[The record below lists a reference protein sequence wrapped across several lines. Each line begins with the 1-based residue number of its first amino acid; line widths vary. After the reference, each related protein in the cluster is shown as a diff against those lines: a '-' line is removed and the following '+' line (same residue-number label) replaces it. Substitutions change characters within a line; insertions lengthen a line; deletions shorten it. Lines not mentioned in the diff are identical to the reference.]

1 MTLPHLAAIIRV
13 LVSKA
18 RKQKEESG
26 VFGRQHQQRLPKRTL
41 AVFLISLCALASSAF
56 DEVRS
61 PGEVVRLPVSLQNKF
76 QNYSASVVGALKD
89 FERGVDWFAKERY
102 ASALEA
108 LPGEKEAKATA
119 IGDYIL
125 LYRAKSYLMM
135 DQGKEA
141 LENFRL
147 LRRQYTESPV
157 SRDALIGESL
167 SLLKIHEPGAA
178 LSLLRSP
185 ELDLNSEILYYQAR
199 ALEEAG
205 EKERAIGLYLQVYAK
220 YPGSSFSPQAIR
232 YLLALSPGAFTGRRN
247 YDARLQRA
255 ENLVKAGNAHDA
267 QVLLLALGKVPSPDS
282 KSSQKR
288 LLLLGEAEYRLNKAA
303 AAIGHLRGVTAAD
316 PELHSRAIYLEGA
329 CSRKLDNE
337 SSFLELRAKALKLYP
352 QSSETE
358 ELCYS
363 AATYY
368 DVNYDSTK
376 AWRAYQTL
384 YENFPKGKH
393 AERAL
398 WKLALFPYF
407 DGKYK
412 DAALAFWDYLL
423 AYPDPLSASSAIYWM
438 GRCYQKLGDFE
449 HAKYLHSQARQLAND
464 SYYGWCARE
473 EEASLKKADS
483 SGKSAAVGI
492 DFEKVVF
499 VCEKIQYST
508 ISIQEPDQ
516 AVNRVIERARQL
528 QEAGVPDLAIS
539 ELRWGI
545 RRNPKHQESLCYLM
559 ARIYG
564 GRDDHNE
571 AIACLRRAFPDYNF
585 RPGNALPEEIWRMLF
600 PVRYW
605 ETISVQSARSRLE
618 PTLVL
623 GVIRQESGF
632 EEKARS
638 KANARGLMQIL
649 PSTGKKLAKQAS
661 LRSYSVK
668 KLYQAETN
676 ITLGV
681 RYLASLIR
689 QYGKE
694 ELALAAYNAGDTR
707 VDRWLRAFGNVDMAE
722 FVEQIPFSETRGYVK
737 QVLSNKAHYSL
748 LTSPAK
754 Y

>member
-1 MTLPHLAAIIRV
+1 V
-13 LVSKA
+13 
-18 RKQKEESG
+18 QQESG
-26 VFGRQHQQRLPKRTL
+26 DFGRQYQQRPPQWTL
-41 AVFLISLCALASSAF
+41 AVFLISFFSLASFAF
-56 DEVRS
+56 DEIRG
-61 PGEVVRLPVSLQNKF
+61 PGESVRLPVFLQNIS
-76 QNYSASVVGALKD
+76 QNYSAPASAMLRD
-89 FERGVDWFAKERY
+89 FGQGVDWFARERY
-102 ASALEA
+102 ASALET
-108 LPGEKEAKATA
+108 LPTEKEAKTTA

-135 DQGKEA
+135 DKGKEA
-141 LENFRL
+141 LSGFRL
-147 LRRQYTESPV
+147 LRTQYRESPL

-167 SLLKIHEPGAA
+167 SLLKIHEPQAA
-178 LSLLRSP
+178 LSLLRSA
-185 ELDLNSEILYYQAR
+185 ELELNSEILYYQAR
-199 ALEEAG
+199 AFDEAG
-205 EKERAIGLYLQVYAK
+205 EKEEAIELYLQVYAK
-220 YPGSSFSPQAIR
+220 YPGSSFSPQAMR
-232 YLLALSPGAFTGRRN
+232 YLLALSPGALAGRRN
-247 YDARLQRA
+247 YTARLQRA
-255 ENLVKAGNAHDA
+255 ENLVKAGNAQDA

-288 LLLLGEAEYRLNKAA
+288 LLFLGEAEYRLNKTT
-303 AAIGHLRGVTAAD
+303 AAIGHLRQVTAAD
-316 PELHSRAIYLEGA
+316 PELHSRAIYLEGV
-329 CSRKLDNE
+329 CSRKLDKE
-337 SSFLELRAKALKLYP
+337 SSFLELRDRALKLYP
-352 QSSETE
+352 QSPETE

-363 AATYY
+363 VATYY
-368 DVNYDSTK
+368 DVNSDSINAWK
-376 AWRAYQTL
+376 AYRTL
-384 YENFPKGKH
+384 YDNFPKGRH

-407 DGKYK
+407 DGKYQ
-412 DAALAFWDYLL
+412 DAVPAFRDYLL
-423 AYPDPLSASSAIYWM
+423 AYPDPLSAGAAIYWM

-449 HAKYLHSQARQLAND
+449 HAKYFYSRARQLAND
-464 SYYGWCARE
+464 SFYGWCARE
-473 EEASLKKADS
+473 AEASLKKANS
-483 SGKSAAVGI
+483 PGKSVAAGI
-492 DFEKVVF
+492 DFEKVALA
-499 VCEKIQYST
+499 CENIQYPAL
-508 ISIQEPDQ
+508 SIREPDQ
-516 AVNRVIERARQL
+516 AVTRVIERARQL
-528 QEAGVPDLAIS
+528 LAAGLPDLAIS
-539 ELRWGI
+539 ELRGGI
-545 RRNPKHQESLCYLM
+545 RRNPGHLESLCYLM
-559 ARIYG
+559 AKIYG

-585 RPGNALPEEIWRMLF
+585 RPSDALPEEIWRMLF

-605 ETISVQSARSRLE
+605 ETISAQSARSRLE

-623 GVIRQESGF
+623 SVIRQESGF

-661 LRSYSVK
+661 LRSFSAK
-668 KLYQAETN
+668 KLYQPETN

-681 RYLASLIR
+681 RYLASLMQ

>member
-1 MTLPHLAAIIRV
+1 V
-13 LVSKA
+13 
-18 RKQKEESG
+18 QQESG
-26 VFGRQHQQRLPKRTL
+26 GFGRQYKQRPPQWTL
-41 AVFLISLCALASSAF
+41 AAFLISFCALASFAF
-56 DEVRS
+56 DEIRR
-61 PGEVVRLPVSLQNKF
+61 PGESARLPAFLHNIS
-76 QNYSASVVGALKD
+76 QNYSTSAAAVLKD
-89 FERGVDWFAKERY
+89 FGQGVDWFARERY
-102 ASALEA
+102 ASALET
-108 LPGEKEAKATA
+108 LPDEKEAGATA

-135 DQGKEA
+135 DRGKEA
-141 LENFRL
+141 LSGFRL
-147 LRRQYTESPV
+147 LRNQYKESPL

-167 SLLKIHEPGAA
+167 SLLKIHEPRAA
-178 LSLLRSP
+178 LSLLHSA
-185 ELDLNSEILYYQAR
+185 ELELNSEILYYRAR
-199 ALEEAG
+199 ALDEAG
-205 EKERAIGLYLQVYAK
+205 DRENAIELYLQVYAE
-220 YPGSSFSPQAIR
+220 YPGSSFSPQAMR
-232 YLLALSPGAFTGRRN
+232 YLTALSPGALAGRRN
-247 YDARLQRA
+247 YSARLQRA
-255 ENLVKAGNAHDA
+255 ENLIKAGNAHDA

-282 KSSQKR
+282 KSSQRR
-288 LLLLGEAEYRLNKAA
+288 LLFLGEAEYRLNKTTS
-303 AAIGHLRGVTAAD
+303 AIGHLREVTAAY
-316 PELHSRAIYLEGA
+316 PELHSRAIYLEGV
-329 CSRKLDNE
+329 CSRKLDKE
-337 SSFLELRAKALKLYP
+337 SAFLELRDKALKLYP
-352 QSSETE
+352 QSPETE

-376 AWRAYQTL
+376 AWKAYQIL
-384 YENFPKGKH
+384 YDTFPKGKH

-407 DGKYK
+407 DGKYN
-412 DAALAFWDYLL
+412 DAALAFIDYLL
-423 AYPDPLSASSAIYWM
+423 AYPGPLSAGSAIYWM

-449 HAKYLHSQARQLAND
+449 HAKYFYFRAGQLAND
-464 SYYGWCARE
+464 SYYGWCARDA
-473 EEASLKKADS
+473 EAALKKAGS
-483 SGKSAAVGI
+483 LGKSVDVGI
-492 DFEKVVF
+492 DFEKVVLA
-499 VCEKIQYST
+499 CEKIQYPA

-516 AVNRVIERARQL
+516 AVNSVIERARQL
-528 QEAGVPDLAIS
+528 QEAGLPDIAIS

-545 RRNPKHQESLCYLM
+545 RRNPENQASLCYLM

-564 GRDDHNE
+564 GRNDHNE
-571 AIACLRRAFPDYNF
+571 AIACLRRVFPDYNF
-585 RPGNALPEEIWRMLF
+585 RPGDALPEEIWRMLF

-605 ETISVQSARSRLE
+605 ETISVQSARSRLD

-623 GVIRQESGF
+623 SVIRQESGF
-632 EEKARS
+632 EENARS

-661 LRSYSVK
+661 LRSYSAK
-668 KLYQAETN
+668 RLYQAETN

-689 QYGKE
+689 RYEKE

-707 VDRWLRAFGNVDMAE
+707 VDRWLRAFGNVDMPE